1 MGCRSAVSS
10 PRLRGIGRFGAS
22 RFGTRRFAVLA
33 LLAGLTAPTG
43 ARAAEAPD
51 LAAYT
56 TATFL
61 PYLDAPLSGAAMT
74 RPPSL
79 GLSFG
84 GRTVRA
90 VMDTGST
97 GIVVAARAIPNLARL
112 PSLGPGQLTYTS
124 SGRIMKGTWVVT
136 PVQISGTQGA
146 QVTTRPLAVLAV
158 TRVECLKSA
167 RNCRPRQD
175 PRGIAMLGIGFARQ
189 GDHQAQSTPDRN
201 PFLAV
206 EGMGDGE
213 KPGAVRRGYVV
224 TKRGVQVGLT
234 GENAAG
240 FAFTKL
246 VRSTEFPDWA
256 AAPACLS
263 LNGRMP
269 DACGTALVD
278 TGVST
283 MYVSLPPAQLQGQV
297 TRDARRKPGLPAG
310 ATLSVK
316 LGADGAGAA
325 YSFAV
330 GDAANP
336 LAPLNLVLVP
346 RGERTFVNTSLRF
359 LNGFDYLY
367 DADGGYVGYRARQ
380 AR

>member
-1 MGCRSAVSS
+1 MRFRQSFSPTPVACPRKRRSL
-10 PRLRGIGRFGAS
+10 RL
-22 RFGTRRFAVLA
+22 LA
-33 LLAGLTAPTG
+33 LLAALAVPAG
-43 ARAAEAPD
+43 AHAADAPD
-51 LAAYT
+51 LAAYR

-61 PYLDAPLSGAAMT
+61 PYLDAPLSGAPMT

-97 GIVVAARAIPNLARL
+97 GIVVAARAIPNLASL

-124 SGRIMKGTWVVT
+124 SGRIMSGTWVVT

-146 QVTTRPLAVLAV
+146 QVTTRPIAVLAV
-158 TRVECLKSA
+158 TRVECLKHA
-167 RNCRPRQD
+167 RKCRPRQN
-175 PRGIAMLGIGFARQ
+175 PGGIAMLGVGFARQ

-201 PFLAV
+201 PFLTV
-206 EGMGDGE
+206 EGMGDAA
-213 KPGAVRRGYVV
+213 KPGAIRRGYVV

-234 GENAAG
+234 GESAAG

-246 VRSTEFPDWA
+246 ARSTEFADWA

-269 DACGTALVD
+269 QACGTALVD
-278 TGVST
+278 TGVSV
-283 MYVSLPPAQLQGQV
+283 MYVTLPPAQQQGQV
-297 TRDARRKPGLPAG
+297 TRDARGKPGLPAG

-316 LGADGAGAA
+316 LGTDGTGAA

-330 GDAANP
+330 GDVENP
-336 LAPLNLVLVP
+336 LAPLGVVLVQ

-367 DADGGYVGYRARQ
+367 DADGGYVGYRPRQ
-380 AR
+380 GQ

>member
-1 MGCRSAVSS
+1 MGCRFSVSS
-10 PRLRGIGRFGAS
+10 LRPPRRRGRRRFGA
-22 RFGTRRFAVLA
+22 LA
-33 LLAGLTAPTG
+33 LLAVLCAPVA

-56 TATFL
+56 KATFL
-61 PYLDAPLSGAAMT
+61 PYLDAPLSGAPMT

-90 VMDTGST
+90 MMDTGST
-97 GIVVAARAIPNLARL
+97 GIVVAARAIPNLAGL
-112 PSLGPGQLTYTS
+112 PSLGPGKLTYTS
-124 SGRIMKGTWVVT
+124 SGRIMSGTWVVT

-189 GDHQAQSTPDRN
+189 GDQQAQSTPDRN
-201 PFLAV
+201 PFLVV
-206 EGMGDGE
+206 EGMGNGE

-234 GENAAG
+234 GADAAG

-246 VRSTEFPDWA
+246 ARSTEFADWA

-269 DACGTALVD
+269 QACGTALVD

-297 TRDARRKPGLPAG
+297 TRDARGKPGLPAG

-316 LGADGAGAA
+316 LGADGGGAA

-330 GDAANP
+330 GDAGNP

-346 RGERTFVNTSLRF
+346 RGERSFVNTSLRF

-367 DADGGYVGYRARQ
+367 DADGGYVGYRPVVR
-380 AR
+380 R

>member
-1 MGCRSAVSS
+1 M
-10 PRLRGIGRFGAS
+10 
-22 RFGTRRFAVLA
+22 LA
-33 LLAGLTAPTG
+33 LIAALGAPAG

-56 TATFL
+56 RGTFL
-61 PYLDAPLSGAAMT
+61 PYLDAPLSGAPMT

-97 GIVVAARAIPNLARL
+97 GIVVAAAAIPDLASL

-124 SGRIMKGTWVVT
+124 SGRIMSGIWVVT
-136 PVQISGTQGA
+136 PVRISGTTGA
-146 QVTTRPLAVLAV
+146 QVTTRPMPVLAV
-158 TRVECLKSA
+158 TRVECLKNA

-175 PRGIAMLGIGFARQ
+175 PRGIAMLGVGFARQ

-206 EGMGDGE
+206 EGMGDAE

-234 GENAAG
+234 GEAAAG

-246 VRSTEFPDWA
+246 ARSTEFADWA

-263 LNGRMP
+263 LNGRLP
-269 DACGTALVD
+269 QACGTALVD

-283 MYVSLPPAQLQGQV
+283 MYVTLPPAQQQGQV
-297 TRDARRKPGLPAG
+297 TRDARGRPGLPAG

-316 LGADGAGAA
+316 LGADGTGAA

-330 GDAANP
+330 GDVANP
-336 LAPLNLVLVP
+336 LAPLGVVLVQ

-367 DADGGYVGYRARQ
+367 DADGGFVGYRARQ
-380 AR
+380 GR